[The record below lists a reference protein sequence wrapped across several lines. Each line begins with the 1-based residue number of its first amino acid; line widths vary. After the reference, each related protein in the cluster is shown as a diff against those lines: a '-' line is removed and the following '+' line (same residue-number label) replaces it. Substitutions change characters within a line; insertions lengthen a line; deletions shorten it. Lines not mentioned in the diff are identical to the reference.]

1 MIYQSYYLILAL
13 IFKDEVFKIEYK
25 SLNNN
30 IAIISGFNNVGVI
43 KNGTETVLI
52 DSGLEDRAAKTICKI
67 LKDQGLSPSAIIN
80 THSHADH
87 CGGNNYLQ
95 QNYGLEILSSP
106 IEKVFIENP
115 CLEPLCFFSGS
126 KPIKK
131 LENKFLQATPS
142 KVTRVVKGGDSIRLN
157 GLDIK
162 IIPVAGH
169 SIDQI
174 GVEIDNVLFCGDSF
188 FSEHVLEK
196 YKLPF
201 LIDLDKSLE
210 TLKLL
215 KKSNYQIYIPSHG
228 QATEDIQTIV
238 DLNIAKIKQI
248 ERDIMSILDTEK
260 TTEEMLKDLFNKYKI
275 SISGPQQYYLLNTT
289 VMAYISSLTNRSIVK
304 TGLKDNIITW
314 KLM

>member
-1 MIYQSYYLILAL
+1 M
-13 IFKDEVFKIEYK
+13 FKIEYK

-30 IAIISGFNNVGVI
+30 IAIISGFNNIGII
-43 KNGTETVLI
+43 KNGSNTILI

-67 LKDQGLSPSAIIN
+67 LNEQGLTPSAIIN

-95 QNYGLEILSSP
+95 HNYSVEILSSA

-142 KVTRVVKGGDSIRLN
+142 KVTRVVKGGD
-157 GLDIK
+157 DIK
-162 IIPVAGH
+162 LSDLEINIIPLAGH

-174 GVEIDNVLFCGDSF
+174 GVEFANMLFCGDSF

-210 TLKLL
+210 TLELL
-215 KKSNYQIYIPSHG
+215 KKSNYQTYIPSHG
-228 QATEDIQTIV
+228 QATEDIKTIV
-238 DLNIAKIKQI
+238 DLNIAKIKKI
-248 ERDIMSILDTEK
+248 EADIISILETEK
-260 TTEEMLKDLFNKYKI
+260 TTEEMLRERFYKYDI
-275 SISGPQQYYLLNTT
+275 RVSGPQQYYLLNTT

-304 TGLKDNIITW
+304 TGLKDNILTW